1 MKTTKENWKC
11 TIYYSAKSLEG
22 YYEEIEGP
30 SIIFGDTKEAIL
42 ANIKNAIFQVLELNR
57 ICTNSELCI
66 NYTIE
71 LNDEYNDQEEF
82 YLRPCIVYTQEPSKL
97 INWGEHTR
105 GLPIIYSIDREKS
118 KLNIL
123 ED

>member
-1 MKTTKENWKC
+1 MKNFGNVLYFFS
-11 TIYYSAKSLEG
+11 IKSLEG

-30 SIIFGDTKEAIL
+30 TTIFGNTKEEVL
-42 ANIKNAIFQVLELNR
+42 ANINNAIFQVLELNR
-57 ICTNSELCI
+57 ICANGELCV

-82 YLRPCIVYTQEPSKL
+82 YLRPHIVYTQEPSKL
-97 INWGEHTR
+97 INWNEYTR